1 MKDNMLEIIN
11 LCKSYGNFE
20 LSDVNISLP
29 RGYIMGFIGANGAG
43 KTTTIKLIMNMIK
56 KDSGEIRVFGKDHV
70 KYELYIKNKVGY
82 VSEQPVFYEN
92 QTVAWNVN
100 FAKKFYDEW
109 DDALFEDLLT
119 RFNIDSSKKI
129 NQLSKGMKMK
139 TALAIALSHRPE
151 LLILD
156 EPTSGLDPIVRDEL
170 LGILMEFI
178 QDESRSVFFSS
189 HITSDIEKIGDYV
202 TFIDNGRIILSE
214 EKDKILDEWKIVKG
228 DINLINNYKK
238 DLIGLEQTRTHFKA
252 LVKDFDAFKAKYDI
266 SSLVIDKPTLDD
278 VLLHLTKKEN
288 LR

>member
-1 MKDNMLEIIN
+1 MKDNILEIIN
-11 LCKSYGNFE
+11 LNKSYGNFN
-20 LSDVNISLP
+20 LSDVNILLP

-100 FAKKFYDEW
+100 FAKNFYHEW
-109 DDALFEDLLT
+109 DDERFEELLA
-119 RFNIDSSKKI
+119 RFSIDRSKKI

-139 TALAIALSHRPE
+139 TALAIALSHNPE

-189 HITSDIEKIGDYV
+189 HITTDIEKIGDYV

-214 EKDKILDEWKIVKG
+214 EKDKILEKWKIVKG
-228 DINLINNYKK
+228 DVSQVSNYKR
-238 DLIGLEQTRTHFKA
+238 DLIGIEQTRVYFKA
-252 LVKDFDAFKAKYDI
+252 LVKDFDAFKAQYDI
-266 SSLVIDKPTLDD
+266 SSLVIDKPNLDD
-278 VLLHLTKKEN
+278 ILLHLTKKEN
-288 LR
+288 

>member
-189 HITSDIEKIGDYV
+189 HITTDIEKIGDYV

-228 DINLINNYKK
+228 DINLMNNYKK
-238 DLIGLEQTRTHFKA
+238 DLIGLEQTRTYFKA

>member
-1 MKDNMLEIIN
+1 VKDNMLEIIN

-139 TALAIALSHRPE
+139 TALAIALSHHPE

-228 DINLINNYKK
+228 DINLMNNYKK
-238 DLIGLEQTRTHFKA
+238 DLIGLEQTRTYFKA

>member
-1 MKDNMLEIIN
+1 MENNILEIIN
-11 LCKSYGNFE
+11 LSKTYGNFK

-92 QTVAWNVN
+92 QAVAWNVN

-129 NQLSKGMKMK
+129 NQLSKGMRMK
-139 TALAIALSHRPE
+139 TALAIALSHHPE

-214 EKDKILDEWKIVKG
+214 EKDKILDKWKIVKG
-228 DINLINNYKK
+228 DINLMNNYKK
-238 DLIGLEQTRTHFKA
+238 DLIGLEQTRTYFKA

>member
-1 MKDNMLEIIN
+1 MKDNILEIIN
-11 LCKSYGNFE
+11 LNKSYGNFK
-20 LSDVNISLP
+20 LSDVNILLP

-100 FAKKFYDEW
+100 FAKNFYHEW
-109 DDALFEDLLT
+109 DDERFEELLA
-119 RFNIDSSKKI
+119 RFSIDRSKKI

-139 TALAIALSHRPE
+139 TALAIALSHNPE

-156 EPTSGLDPIVRDEL
+156 EPISGLDPIVRDEL

-189 HITSDIEKIGDYV
+189 HITTDIEKIGDYV

-214 EKDKILDEWKIVKG
+214 EKDKILENWKIVKG
-228 DINLINNYKK
+228 DVSQVSNYKK
-238 DLIGLEQTRTHFKA
+238 DLIGIEQTRVYFKA
-252 LVKDFDAFKAKYDI
+252 LVKDFDAFKAQYDI
-266 SSLVIDKPTLDD
+266 SSLVIDKPSLDD
-278 VLLHLTKKEN
+278 ILLHLTKKEN
-288 LR
+288 

>member
-1 MKDNMLEIIN
+1 MKDNILEIIN
-11 LCKSYGNFE
+11 LNKSYGNFN
-20 LSDVNISLP
+20 LSDVNILLP

-100 FAKKFYDEW
+100 FAKNFYHEW
-109 DDALFEDLLT
+109 DDERFEELLA
-119 RFNIDSSKKI
+119 RFSIDRSKKI

-139 TALAIALSHRPE
+139 TALAIALSHNPE

-189 HITSDIEKIGDYV
+189 HITTDIEKIGDYV

-214 EKDKILDEWKIVKG
+214 EKDKILEKWKIVKG
-228 DINLINNYKK
+228 DVSQVSNYKK
-238 DLIGLEQTRTHFKA
+238 DLIGIEQTRVYFKA
-252 LVKDFDAFKAKYDI
+252 LVKDFDAFKAQYDI
-266 SSLVIDKPTLDD
+266 SSLVIDKPSLDD
-278 VLLHLTKKEN
+278 ILLHLTKKEN
-288 LR
+288 

>member
-1 MKDNMLEIIN
+1 MKDNILEIIN
-11 LCKSYGNFE
+11 LNKSYGNFK
-20 LSDVNISLP
+20 LSDVNILLP

-100 FAKKFYDEW
+100 FAKNFYHEW
-109 DDALFEDLLT
+109 DDERFEELLA
-119 RFNIDSSKKI
+119 RFSIDRSKKI

-139 TALAIALSHRPE
+139 TALAIALSHNPE

-189 HITSDIEKIGDYV
+189 HITTDIEKIGDYV

-214 EKDKILDEWKIVKG
+214 EKDKILEKWKIVKG
-228 DINLINNYKK
+228 DVSQVSNYKK
-238 DLIGLEQTRTHFKA
+238 DLIGIEQTRVYFKA
-252 LVKDFDAFKAKYDI
+252 LVKDFDAFKAQYDI
-266 SSLVIDKPTLDD
+266 SSLVIDKPNLDD
-278 VLLHLTKKEN
+278 ILLHLTKKEN
-288 LR
+288 

>member
-1 MKDNMLEIIN
+1 MKDNILEIIN
-11 LCKSYGNFE
+11 LNKSYGNFK
-20 LSDVNISLP
+20 LSDVNILLP

-100 FAKKFYDEW
+100 FAKNFYHEW
-109 DDALFEDLLT
+109 DDERFEELLA
-119 RFNIDSSKKI
+119 RFSIDRSKKI

-139 TALAIALSHRPE
+139 TALAIALSHNPE

-189 HITSDIEKIGDYV
+189 HITTDIEKIGDYV

-214 EKDKILDEWKIVKG
+214 EKDKILEKWKIVKG
-228 DINLINNYKK
+228 DVSQVSNYKK
-238 DLIGLEQTRTHFKA
+238 DLIGIEQTRVYFKA
-252 LVKDFDAFKAKYDI
+252 LVKDFDAFKAQYDI
-266 SSLVIDKPTLDD
+266 SSLVIDKPSLDD
-278 VLLHLTKKEN
+278 ILLHLTKKEN
-288 LR
+288 

>member
-1 MKDNMLEIIN
+1 MKDNILEIIN
-11 LCKSYGNFE
+11 LNKSYGNFK
-20 LSDVNISLP
+20 LSDVNILLP

-100 FAKKFYDEW
+100 FAKQFYHEW
-109 DDALFEDLLT
+109 DDERFEELLA
-119 RFNIDSSKKI
+119 RFSIDRSKKI

-139 TALAIALSHRPE
+139 TALAIALSHNPE

-189 HITSDIEKIGDYV
+189 HITTDIEKIGDYV

-214 EKDKILDEWKIVKG
+214 EKDKILEKWKIVKG
-228 DINLINNYKK
+228 DVNQVSNYKK
-238 DLIGLEQTRTHFKA
+238 DLIGIEQTRVYFKA
-252 LVKDFDAFKAKYDI
+252 LVKDFDAFKAQYDI
-266 SSLVIDKPTLDD
+266 SSLVIDKPSLDD
-278 VLLHLTKKEN
+278 ILLHLTKKEN
-288 LR
+288 

>member
-1 MKDNMLEIIN
+1 MKDNILEIIN

-228 DINLINNYKK
+228 DINLMNNYIK
-238 DLIGLEQTRTHFKA
+238 DLIGLEQTRTYFKA

>member
-1 MKDNMLEIIN
+1 MKDNILEIIN
-11 LCKSYGNFE
+11 LNKSYGNFK
-20 LSDVNISLP
+20 LSDVNILLP

-100 FAKKFYDEW
+100 FAKQFYHEW
-109 DDALFEDLLT
+109 DDERFEELLA
-119 RFNIDSSKKI
+119 RFSIDRSKKI

-139 TALAIALSHRPE
+139 TALAIALSHNPE

-189 HITSDIEKIGDYV
+189 HITTDIEKIGDYV

-214 EKDKILDEWKIVKG
+214 EKDKILEKWKIVKG
-228 DINLINNYKK
+228 DVSQVSNYKK
-238 DLIGLEQTRTHFKA
+238 DLIGIEQTRVYFKA
-252 LVKDFDAFKAKYDI
+252 LVKDFDAFKAQYDI
-266 SSLVIDKPTLDD
+266 SSLVIDKPSLDD
-278 VLLHLTKKEN
+278 ILLHLTKKEN
-288 LR
+288 

>member
-1 MKDNMLEIIN
+1 MKDNILEIIN
-11 LCKSYGNFE
+11 LNKSYGNFK
-20 LSDVNISLP
+20 LSDVNILLP

-100 FAKKFYDEW
+100 FAKNFYHEW
-109 DDALFEDLLT
+109 DDERFEELLA
-119 RFNIDSSKKI
+119 RFSIDRSKKI

-139 TALAIALSHRPE
+139 TALAIALSHNPE

-178 QDESRSVFFSS
+178 QDERRSVFFSS
-189 HITSDIEKIGDYV
+189 HITTDIEKIGDYV

-214 EKDKILDEWKIVKG
+214 EKDKILENWKIVKG
-228 DINLINNYKK
+228 DVSQVSNYKK
-238 DLIGLEQTRTHFKA
+238 DLIGIEQTRVYFKA
-252 LVKDFDAFKAKYDI
+252 LVKDFDAFKAQYDI
-266 SSLVIDKPTLDD
+266 SSLVIDKPNLDD
-278 VLLHLTKKEN
+278 ILLHLTKKEN
-288 LR
+288 

>member
-1 MKDNMLEIIN
+1 VKDNMLEIIN
-11 LCKSYGNFE
+11 LSKSYGNFE

-139 TALAIALSHRPE
+139 TALAIALSHHPE

-228 DINLINNYKK
+228 DINLMNNYKK
-238 DLIGLEQTRTHFKA
+238 DLIGLEQTRTYFKA

>member
-189 HITSDIEKIGDYV
+189 HITTDIEKIGDYV

-214 EKDKILDEWKIVKG
+214 EKDKILENWKIVKG
-228 DINLINNYKK
+228 DVNQVSNYKK
-238 DLIGLEQTRTHFKA
+238 DLIGIEQTRVYFKA
-252 LVKDFDAFKAKYDI
+252 LVKDFDAFKAQYDI

>member
-1 MKDNMLEIIN
+1 VEDNILEIRN
-11 LCKSYGNFE
+11 LSKSYGDFR

-56 KDSGEIRVFGKDHV
+56 KDSGEIKVFGKDHV

-109 DDALFEDLLT
+109 DDADLEVLLT
-119 RFNIDSSKKI
+119 RFKIDKSKKI

-139 TALAIALSHRPE
+139 TALSIALSHKPE

-170 LGILMEFI
+170 LNMLMEFI
-178 QDESRSVFFSS
+178 QDENRSVFFSS
-189 HITSDIEKIGDYV
+189 HITMDIEKIGDYV

-214 EKDKILDEWKIVKG
+214 KKDKILDMWKIVKG
-228 DINLINNYKK
+228 DVGLVDYFKK
-238 DLIGLEQTRTHFKA
+238 DLIGIERTRTFFKA
-252 LVKDFDAFKAKYDI
+252 LVKDFEVFKTKYDI
-266 SSLVIDKPTLDD
+266 SSLIIDKPSLDD
-278 VLLHLTKKEN
+278 ILLHLTKKEN
-288 LR
+288 